1 MKFGKLLKKARKAK
15 EMTVWEVAAHAGIT
29 ISYVSDMENGRRI
42 ASVDIIRK
50 IEEYLKVKDGS
61 LVATA
66 RKEKDFDV
74 PSEAKALFW
83 KRPELNMA
91 LLRASQDYSEEHI
104 NKLIQSLVNKADA
117 GEE

>member
-1 MKFGKLLKKARKAK
+1 MKFGKRLKEARKHHQK
-15 EMTVWEVAAHAGIT
+15 TLREVAANAGIT

-42 ASVDIIRK
+42 ASVDVIQK
-50 IEEYLKVKDGS
+50 IEAYLEVKDGS
-61 LVATA
+61 LVAAA

-104 NKLIQSLVNKADA
+104 NKLIKTLVNESDTD
-117 GEE
+117 EE